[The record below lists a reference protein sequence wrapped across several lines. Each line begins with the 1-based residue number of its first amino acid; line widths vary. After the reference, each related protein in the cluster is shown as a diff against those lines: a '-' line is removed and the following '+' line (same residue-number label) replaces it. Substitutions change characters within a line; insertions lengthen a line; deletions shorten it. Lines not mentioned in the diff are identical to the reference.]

1 MLLVDVLFNPFL
13 GVTQKNFSLS
23 LWMLFADRKL
33 IPVLALHQHN
43 TILSSSFTMNYC
55 HFHSIVLI
63 VAALGLRNS
72 SEWILYVTRFFAEIF
87 PFFHIVRSQS
97 IDSLFNAK
105 VFNDHWMIS
114 IFFDIKSSESEL
126 RCISMRYQS
135 ESEMFHTQSFPS
147 YY

>member
-97 IDSLFNAK
+97 IDSMQK
-105 VFNDHWMIS
+105 CSMI
-114 IFFDIKSSESEL
+114 IKPL
-126 RCISMRYQS
+126 NKK
-135 ESEMFHTQSFPS
+135 
-147 YY
+147 